1 MSAVTDSSLLPIQRS
16 ACILSFATV
25 VAGIGAKSELV
36 DAARQ
41 VSKRPDNVL
50 GMLLRALTREEIAVL
65 EDRGCRCDDWTL
77 LRVAQDFDAFRVR
90 RVNFKGACVLGR
102 FTGEV
107 EVIPG
112 FRQATGIYDC
122 TLSNCQVGNDCL
134 LENVRLA
141 AHVVIDREA
150 VLFGVGSIVCSGA
163 AVFGCGGE
171 LPIACETG
179 GREVPVWA
187 ELTIPDAAL
196 IARERG
202 NHAGQQA
209 VREAVAAYTQS
220 ITSPVCWVRRTARI
234 LHTERI
240 RDAFIGVG
248 AVIDNVHELTNVAVL
263 SSSDEPT
270 RITNG
275 AAVTDAVVQWGVEV
289 GGNCIVRRSALL
301 EHSAVDAHATVE
313 DSIIG
318 PNTHIAKG
326 EVTAS
331 LVGPFVGFHHQSL
344 LIAAFWPEGKG
355 NIAYGAMVG
364 SNHTGRAPDQEI
376 WPGEGVFYGLGCA
389 IRLPT
394 DFSEAPYST
403 VSMGVSTLPQKVRF
417 PFSLISIP
425 VDPLDENASG
435 VPRAYNEILPGWT
448 LGENAYGLVR
458 NELKY
463 GKRDK
468 SRRHC
473 IDYKVLRPHI
483 MRLVKDARD
492 RLAAVTTI
500 KVAYL
505 EIDIPGL
512 GRNFLRESARLDA
525 IRVYDRALVRY
536 ALRLLLNEAE
546 GRLDIPG
553 SAEIAHELADA
564 ILPGMTLHD
573 RLQRLVEIER
583 ENAELVQKSK
593 VKDDERGARII
604 PGYSDAHTPAADDAV
619 VKSAWER
626 VARTTERVR
635 ALAVNI

>member
-1 MSAVTDSSLLPIQRS
+1 MSTTDSASQPLLSTIS
-16 ACILSFATV
+16 AATFTSI
-25 VAGIGAKSELV
+25 AASIGEKSELLE
-36 DAARQ
+36 AARQ
-41 VSKRPDNVL
+41 VAKRPDNIL
-50 GMLLRALTREEIAVL
+50 GLLVRPLSREEIAVM
-65 EDRGCRCDDWTL
+65 EDRGSRSDDWT
-77 LRVAQDFDAFRVR
+77 RIQVAQDFDAFRVR
-90 RVNFKGACVLGR
+90 RVNLKGDCVLGR
-102 FTGEV
+102 FSGEV
-107 EVIPG
+107 EVFPG
-112 FRQATGIYDC
+112 FHQATGIYDC
-122 TLSNCQVGNDCL
+122 TLINCQIGNDVL

-141 AHVVIDREA
+141 ANAVIDREA
-150 VLFGVGSIVCSGA
+150 VLFGVGSLVCSGA
-163 AVFGCGGE
+163 ATFGCGSL

-179 GREVPVWA
+179 GREVPLWA
-187 ELTIPDAAL
+187 ELTVADAAH

-202 NHAGQQA
+202 DLAGQRLVCAA
-209 VREAVAAYTQS
+209 VESYVKNIS
-220 ITSPVCWVRRTARI
+220 SPVCWVRRKARI

-248 AVIDNVHELTNVAVL
+248 AVVDHVHELHNAAVL
-263 SSSDEPT
+263 SSIEEPT
-270 RITNG
+270 TVSGG
-275 AAVTDAVVQWGVEV
+275 AAVADAVVQWGVTV
-289 GGNCIVRRSALL
+289 SGNAIVRRSALL

-417 PFSLISIP
+417 PFSLIAIP
-425 VDPLDENASG
+425 VDPLDEGTTG
-435 VPRAYNEILPGWT
+435 VPRAYNEINPGWT
-448 LGENAYGLVR
+448 LSENAYGLVR

-463 GKRDK
+463 RKRDQA
-468 SRRHC
+468 RRQS

-492 RLAAVTTI
+492 RLKAVTVI

-505 EIDIPGL
+505 EEDIAGL
-512 GRNFLRESARLDA
+512 GRNFLRESVRLQA
-525 IRVYDRALVRY
+525 IQVYDRALGRY
-536 ALRLLLNEAE
+536 ALRILLGEAE
-546 GRLDIPG
+546 GRLEIPG
-553 SAEIAHELADA
+553 SAEIAHELATE
-564 ILPGMTLHD
+564 LYPGMTLHE
-573 RLQRLVEIER
+573 RMLRLVDIER
-583 ENAELVQKSK
+583 ENARLVELSK
-593 VKDDERGARII
+593 AKDDKRGARII
-604 PGYSDAHTPAADDAV
+604 PGYSEAHTAAAEDSV

-626 VARTTERVR
+626 VAKTAERVR
-635 ALAVNI
+635 ALGANP